1 MITRIA
7 SVIRPKVSIRKSC
20 KYSEVLWAGMLTGG
34 VSPLLA
40 RLTAG
45 AGPPPAPA
53 QLLAASSQCVPECR
67 FMAHLLIT
75 DDAVTIDM
83 SRGEKLET
91 GHRNQT
97 FPRSAISG
105 VRAVPD
111 CIDEVHG
118 MKGVGVQL
126 PDTRM
131 GSWHDHG
138 RVTFAVCHG
147 RGPGIVID
155 LEAYAKPGGGSGA
168 SGSNPASGP
177 AAA

>member
-1 MITRIA
+1 M
-7 SVIRPKVSIRKSC
+7 S
-20 KYSEVLWAGMLTGG
+20 
-34 VSPLLA
+34 
-40 RLTAG
+40 
-45 AGPPPAPA
+45 
-53 QLLAASSQCVPECR
+53 

-111 CIDEVHG
+111 CVAEVHG
-118 MKGVGVQL
+118 MKGVGIQL
-126 PDTRM
+126 PDSRV

-138 RVTFAVCHG
+138 HVTFAVCHG

-155 LEAYAKPGGGSGA
+155 LAGSKYDKVVLTIE
-168 SGSNPASGP
+168 NPEDIAACLSAP
-177 AAA
+177 AG